1 MSSGRSGASKSS
13 ETITEPRSIPS
24 GRTGCD
30 FSCVNFRVISFFSN
44 VAGLRAEQSNSAVS
58 SGSVTRVQNGVSG
71 GADGVRTR
79 DLIDAIDAR
88 SQLRY
93 GPTVARRNS
102 LITSGHAPV
111 KRAGITDCQIAPTIL
126 NLSDLRV

>member
-1 MSSGRSGASKSS
+1 
-13 ETITEPRSIPS
+13 
-24 GRTGCD
+24 
-30 FSCVNFRVISFFSN
+30 
-44 VAGLRAEQSNSAVS
+44 
-58 SGSVTRVQNGVSG
+58 VTRVQKGFSG

-126 NLSDLRV
+126 NLSHLRV